1 LPVSPIFGFLSG
13 VAGHRDENKD
23 MLTLQ
28 EHETAKRDFGCFP
41 TVIEIANGYYAAE
54 PQDLGTR
61 TLHYAAR
68 APASDLPFKS

>member
-1 LPVSPIFGFLSG
+1 
-13 VAGHRDENKD
+13 
-23 MLTLQ
+23 MLAPQ